1 MQSGF
6 WRCLAVIIRMERRE
20 GAVCVGG
27 VGEGGGWGRDKSV
40 CAAASVVGCTES
52 ALQHKH
58 FPLMNNPLPN
68 NKGVASL
75 KRRPWKFA
83 SHTFPAESCAHDGSV
98 ALLRWRQATPP
109 CDSTKEALRW
119 EVGHQQAVSRPL
131 LFSSSLLSSAF
142 CTQCSATS
150 GCAECARWRKKLHH
164 LFTPAALQ
172 SVSAAVQ
179 GSMEPPSLRRVL
191 FLTFQTPATTWPAL
205 QTPISTAN
213 IHVIFSFENKRWLT
227 TAGLR
232 YDFEQSC
239 LFTCSLAWNTP

>member
-1 MQSGF
+1 MKEQ
-6 WRCLAVIIRMERRE
+6 R
-20 GAVCVGG
+20 
-27 VGEGGGWGRDKSV
+27 GEGGDAKWLLTLPRRDYPDGGGGGDKSV

-75 KRRPWKFA
+75 KRRPWKVA
-83 SHTFPAESCAHDGSV
+83 SHTFPAESCAHDDGSV

-109 CDSTKEALRW
+109 RDSTKEALRW
-119 EVGHQQAVSRPL
+119 KVGHQQAVSRPL
-131 LFSSSLLSSAF
+131 LFSSPLLSSAF
-142 CTQCSATS
+142 GTQWSATS
-150 GCAECARWRKKLHH
+150 GCAECARRRKTLHH

-179 GSMEPPSLRRVL
+179 GSMEQPSLWRVL
-191 FLTFQTPATTWPAL
+191 FLTFQTPATTRPAL

-213 IHVIFSFENKRWLT
+213 INVIFSFENKRWLT

-232 YDFEQSC
+232 YDSEQSC